1 MRKRNDTDDRNR
13 EKGEIAYE
21 KSHNIKGIILAVVM
35 LLLIV
40 GYYYYLSNRNV
51 SQAEDADRRTAD
63 RLSGYA
69 GSADKRSGDKL
80 SADTERGRKIFQPD
94 HTMLLQ

>member
-1 MRKRNDTDDRNR
+1 MK
-13 EKGEIAYE
+13 

-51 SQAEDADRRTAD
+51 SQAEDADCELQTLTATQEVLIRDLETMRTIQ
-63 RLSGYA
+63 
-69 GSADKRSGDKL
+69 
-80 SADTERGRKIFQPD
+80 RKKSSSSDIR
-94 HTMLLQ
+94 

>member
-1 MRKRNDTDDRNR
+1 MK
-13 EKGEIAYE
+13 

-51 SQAEDADRRTAD
+51 SQAEDAD
-63 RLSGYA
+63 
-69 GSADKRSGDKL
+69 
-80 SADTERGRKIFQPD
+80 
-94 HTMLLQ
+94 H